1 MLKNKLFDPAFSK
14 VFNTGLPAVDEA
26 SLADEDVQLSLLP
39 LDVQRKVNT
48 GRPTPDKSG
57 GLNGSTQHSDRTYFA
72 LKTKTKIAR

>member
-1 MLKNKLFDPAFSK
+1 MLKNKLIDPAYSK
-14 VFNTGLPAVDEA
+14 VFNTGWPTIDEA
-26 SLADEDVQLSLLP
+26 KLINEAVRLSLLL

-48 GRPTPDKSG
+48 GRPTPDTSG